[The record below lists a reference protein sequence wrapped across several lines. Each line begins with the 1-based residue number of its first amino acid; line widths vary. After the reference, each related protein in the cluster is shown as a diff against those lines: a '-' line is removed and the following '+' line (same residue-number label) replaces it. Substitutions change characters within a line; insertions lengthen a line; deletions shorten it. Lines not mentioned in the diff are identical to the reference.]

1 MLDLFSFLDEAK
13 NSIKIINPN
22 SESLNERGVF
32 NAGLYC
38 AKAKRNKGAIK
49 MKKIDSIKEFAEVF
63 ASNHQMSQ
71 KDSELILKVQSSL
84 KEHVLNRIC
93 TYCGK
98 KVDSKLFKS
107 ESEIH
112 DYHNNG
118 MCKKC
123 IKLMLLEPNED
134 LKWLN

>member
-1 MLDLFSFLDEAK
+1 
-13 NSIKIINPN
+13 
-22 SESLNERGVF
+22 
-32 NAGLYC
+32 
-38 AKAKRNKGAIK
+38 
-49 MKKIDSIKEFAEVF
+49 MKKIDSIKEFAEAFV
-63 ASNHQMSQ
+63 SNQQMSQ
-71 KDSELILKVQSSL
+71 KYSELILKVQSSL

-112 DYHNNG
+112 DYHTNG

-123 IKLMLLEPNED
+123 IALMLLEPKED

>member
-1 MLDLFSFLDEAK
+1 M
-13 NSIKIINPN
+13 
-22 SESLNERGVF
+22 F
-32 NAGLYC
+32 NATHYC
-38 AKAKRNKGAIK
+38 AKAKRNKGAFK
-49 MKKIDSIKEFAEVF
+49 MKKIDSIKEFAEAF
-63 ASNHQMSQ
+63 ASNQQMSQ
-71 KDSELILKVQSSL
+71 KYSELILKVQSSL

-112 DYHNNG
+112 DYHTNG

-123 IKLMLLEPNED
+123 IELMLLEPNED